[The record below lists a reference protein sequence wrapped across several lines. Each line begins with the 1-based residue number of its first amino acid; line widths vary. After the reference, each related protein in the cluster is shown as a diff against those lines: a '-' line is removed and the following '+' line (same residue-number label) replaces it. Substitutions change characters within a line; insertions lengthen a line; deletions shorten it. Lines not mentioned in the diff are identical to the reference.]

1 MSTISTGYN
10 NVFSS
15 PAAVTSSPANFGP
28 GQVKTDDEQA
38 EGNRSRAREA
48 NENEKSTNTGF
59 TTPTRGSLVNIT
71 A

>member
-10 NVFSS
+10 NAFSS

-28 GQVKTDDEQA
+28 GQIKTDDEQT
-38 EGNRSRAREA
+38 EGNQSRAREA
-48 NENEKSTNTGF
+48 NENEKSANAGF
-59 TTPTRGSLVNIT
+59 TTPTRGNLVNIT